1 MSRTFYRALD
11 KDYTECHQV
20 FDKEKSLSRR
30 LVTAMEPLPSVSGE
44 TRQRGSIFTECPSDY
59 LSTKRS
65 PASLFVSTFA
75 DCTRRHSVK
84 VASLPSV
91 EATSLGKEALP
102 VPRCAF
108 FVECYDLGTRQ
119 STSLPSVTLDKVT
132 SISLFYLFLLFYPN
146 KQKISHN

>member
-1 MSRTFYRALD
+1 
-11 KDYTECHQV
+11 
-20 FDKEKSLSRR
+20 
-30 LVTAMEPLPSVSGE
+30 MEPLPSVLGD
-44 TRQRGSIFTECPSDY
+44 TRQIGTLCQAYQVRLGKEDP
-59 LSTKRS
+59 
-65 PASLFVSTFA
+65 
-75 DCTRRHSVK
+75 
-84 VASLPSV
+84 SLPSV
-91 EATSLGKEALP
+91 RRTTSRQRDRQRASLSVPLPSVETTSLGKEALP